1 MSRGLGSVHARFL
14 GWLGSGCKALGVE
27 LALQALVE
35 KSREAAAAMARAE
48 VDEAELTC
56 CC

>member
-1 MSRGLGSVHARFL
+1 MSRGLGSVHARLL